1 MVTVAPDLMAL
12 KNIGRKGWNE
22 RRRYSWQK
30 TPALETK
37 KIHIYLRHGV
47 FNVVVTLG
55 FILFPLNKC
64 DSVK

>member
-1 MVTVAPDLMAL
+1 MA
-12 KNIGRKGWNE
+12 
-22 RRRYSWQK
+22 K

-37 KIHIYLRHGV
+37 KIHIHLRHGV

>member
-1 MVTVAPDLMAL
+1 M
-12 KNIGRKGWNE
+12 KGKGTHGIKPQHWK
-22 RRRYSWQK
+22 Q
-30 TPALETK
+30 K
-37 KIHIYLRHGV
+37 KINIYLRHGV